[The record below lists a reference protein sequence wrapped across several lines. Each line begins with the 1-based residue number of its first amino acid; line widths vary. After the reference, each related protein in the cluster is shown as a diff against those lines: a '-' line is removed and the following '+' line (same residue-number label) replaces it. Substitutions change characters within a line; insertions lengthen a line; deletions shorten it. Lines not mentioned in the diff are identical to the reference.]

1 MNTESEG
8 IVLRQTKTVGGR
20 TMITLFTERYGKI
33 SAGTSLSER
42 SKSRAALALRPF
54 CCGRYQLF
62 SSRGSYSITGTEV
75 VDSFFRIGDDVDKY
89 LSASYVLELTDA
101 MIGENSPQPVI
112 YRLLREALGMIEE
125 RRKAWDTVVIA
136 YQIKCLDVLGS
147 GPELSSCVRCGR
159 EIGSLPEGEKLLFSV
174 EDGGLICDSCKASQE
189 LPQGLIFEVDT
200 DIIRALS
207 YMRSHPLSSL
217 SRLAL
222 EDRIAGQ
229 LRKMLSAY
237 ISFHL
242 GIEGLRSEGFR
253 I

>member
-20 TMITLFTERYGKI
+20 TMITLFSERFGKI
-33 SAGTSLSER
+33 SAGTSVSER

-54 CCGRYQLF
+54 CCGRYQLY
-62 SSRGSYSITGTEV
+62 SLRGSYSITGTETV
-75 VDSFFRIGDDVDKY
+75 NSFMRLGDDLDRY
-89 LSASYVLELTDA
+89 LAASYVLELTDA
-101 MIGENSPQPVI
+101 MIGEDSPQPAI
-112 YRLLREALGMIEE
+112 YRLLKESLGMLEE
-125 RRKAWDTVVIA
+125 RKKAWDTIVIA
-136 YQIKCLDVLGS
+136 YQIKCLDALGS
-147 GPELSSCVRCGR
+147 GPDLSSCVRCGR
-159 EIGSLPEGEKLLFSV
+159 DLSDPSGEEKLWFSV
-174 EDGGLICDSCKASQE
+174 GDGGLICDSCKASQE

-242 GIEGLRSEGFR
+242 GIEGLKSEGLR